1 MPSIELEKAVADNFV
16 HAVRLRRNLHQI
28 PEVGLF
34 LPKTQQFVLQELRNL
49 GFEGELNDES
59 SGLSCVLNPEL
70 EETLIFRCDMDA
82 LPVTEPQGFEFRS
95 IHEGSMH
102 ACGHDLH
109 TSILLTT
116 AKILTES
123 KPNKRI
129 IFAFQTGEEF
139 DRGAIPLLRHKNL
152 AEVNSAQTF
161 ALHTHANLPSGTLNW
176 KNDAFMG
183 FGDWFEIQV
192 TGLGGHGASPH
203 KAKTPITPA
212 ANIALA
218 INSITDLLAKPW
230 PTQVATVTEILSG
243 NSVNVIPAT
252 ASLRGTIR
260 GKDFESISYV
270 RNKLAEIVNVTKSEF
285 DVRVTLQVKEGYPA
299 VINNE
304 SSNNYAISSLR
315 QMFENVA
322 INELPEASM
331 VIEDY
336 SYFLE
341 KWPGAM
347 FYLGCQIDESPYFN
361 HSEKVKFNEEAMK
374 AGIKFFLALAY
385 S

>member
-1 MPSIELEKAVADNFV
+1 MEFSEIKRVVSENFPYTQS
-16 HAVRLRRNLHQI
+16 LRRALHEI

-34 LPKTQQFVLQELRNL
+34 LPKTQFLVCAELEKFGYAVERN
-49 GFEGELNDES
+49 EES
-59 SGLSCVLNPEL
+59 SGLSLVVNPDGGD
-70 EETLIFRCDMDA
+70 TLVFRCDMDA
-82 LPVTEPQGFEFRS
+82 LPVFEPEGLSFRS
-95 IHEGSMH
+95 KHDGSMH

-109 TSILLTT
+109 TAIMVTV
-116 AKILTES
+116 AKILSEDNP
-123 KPNKRI
+123 KKKI
-129 IFAFQTGEEF
+129 VLAFQSGEEF
-139 DRGAIPLLRHKNL
+139 DRGAIPLLKHKNL
-152 AEVNSAQTF
+152 AEVHVAQSF

-176 KNDAFMG
+176 KNDSFMG

-203 KAKTPITPA
+203 KANTPITPA

-218 INSITDLLAKPW
+218 INSLTDLLAKPW

-243 NSVNVIPAT
+243 NSVNVIPPN

-270 RNKLAEIVNVTKSEF
+270 RSKLAEIVANTQEQF
-285 DVRVTLQVKEGYPA
+285 QVKVDLKIKEGYPA
-299 VINNE
+299 VIN
-304 SSNNYAISSLR
+304 SSASNDFAKLCLAKLP
-315 QMFENVA
+315 EKPVV
-322 INELPEASM
+322 NELPETSM

-336 SYFLE
+336 SYFLQ

-347 FYLGCQIDESPYFN
+347 FYLGCQLDDSQFFN

-374 AGIKFFLALAY
+374 SGVEFFLALAY

>member
-1 MPSIELEKAVADNFV
+1 MELSDVKRVVSENFSYTQE
-16 HAVRLRRNLHQI
+16 LRRSLHQI

-34 LPKTQQFVLQELRNL
+34 LPKTEEFVRTELEKFGCEVESNS
-49 GFEGELNDES
+49 ES
-59 SGLSCVLNPEL
+59 SGLSLVINPDGD
-70 EETLIFRCDMDA
+70 ETLVFRCDMDA
-82 LPVTEPQGFEFRS
+82 LPVQEPEGLSFRS
-95 IHEGSMH
+95 KHQEAMH

-109 TSILLTT
+109 TAIMITVT
-116 AKILTES
+116 KILRENIPT
-123 KPNKRI
+123 KKI
-129 IFAFQTGEEF
+129 VIAFQSGEEF
-139 DRGAIPLLRHKNL
+139 DRGAIPLLQHKNL
-152 AEVNSAQTF
+152 NEVRTAQSF

-176 KNDAFMG
+176 KNDSFMG
-183 FGDWFEIQV
+183 FGDWFDIHI

-230 PTQVATVTEILSG
+230 PTKVATVTEILSG
-243 NSVNVIPAT
+243 NSVNVIPAK

-270 RNKLAEIVNVTKSEF
+270 REKLAEIVQQTQEEFQVNVE
-285 DVRVTLQVKEGYPA
+285 LNIKEGYPA
-299 VINNE
+299 VIN
-304 SSNNYAISSLR
+304 SAASNDFAKACLAKLP
-315 QMFENVA
+315 ETPVV
-322 INELPEASM
+322 NELPETSM

-336 SYFLE
+336 SYFLQ

-347 FYLGCQIDESPYFN
+347 FYLGCQLEGSEYFN
-361 HSEKVKFNEEAMK
+361 HSEKVKFNEQAMQ
-374 AGIKFFLALAY
+374 AGVEFFLAIAY

>member
-1 MPSIELEKAVADNFV
+1 MQQLDINKLVIDNFAQTV
-16 HAVRLRRNLHQI
+16 SWRRKLHQI

-34 LPKTQQFVLQELRNL
+34 LPITAAFVA
-49 GFEGELNDES
+49 GELEKFGFKVESNADS
-59 SGLSCVLNPEL
+59 SGLSTVLNPEL
-70 EETLIFRCDMDA
+70 EQTLIFRCDMDA
-82 LPVTEPQGFEFRS
+82 LPVTEPLGLEFRS
-95 IHEGSMH
+95 QHEGSMH

-109 TSILLTT
+109 TAIMLTV
-116 AKILTES
+116 AKILS
-123 KPNKRI
+123 QIKPNKKI
-129 IFAFQTGEEF
+129 ILAFQSGEEF
-139 DRGAIPLLRHKNL
+139 DRGAIPLLRHQNL
-152 AEVNSAQTF
+152 VEVKQAQSF
-161 ALHTHANLPSGTLNW
+161 ALHTHANLPAGSLNW

-192 TGLGGHGASPH
+192 NGLGGHGASPH
-203 KAKTPITPA
+203 KAKSPITPA

-218 INSITDLLAKPW
+218 INSITNLLAKPW
-230 PTQVATVTEILSG
+230 PTQVATVTEILGG

-260 GKDFESISYV
+260 AKDFESISYI
-270 RNKLAEIVNVTKSEF
+270 RKKLSEIVVATEKEF
-285 DVRVTLQVKEGYPA
+285 DVEIVLKIKEGYPA
-299 VINNE
+299 VINSRVSNE
-304 SSNNYAISSLR
+304 YAISCL
-315 QMFENVA
+315 ENLSESPQIA
-322 INELPEASM
+322 QLPETSM

-347 FYLGCQIDESPYFN
+347 FYLGCQVDNSEYFN

-374 AGIKFFLALAY
+374 SGIKFFLALAY